1 MIGKVLAGVL
11 ALSLANLAVGRYSG
25 SEPAPD
31 PATRQAMADACRA
44 AVPQPS
50 RAHEVSTVRIEPL
63 GGGHYW
69 ITLVPEG
76 GSGVQPIAC
85 DLVRD
90 QDVWRAESVTV
101 IEW

>member
-1 MIGKVLAGVL
+1 VIGKVLMGVL
-11 ALSLANLAVGRYSG
+11 GLSLANLAVARYSG
-25 SEPAPD
+25 SEPVPD
-31 PATRQAMADACRA
+31 AATRQAMADACRA

-50 RAHEVSTVRIEPL
+50 RAHGVATVRIEPL
-63 GGGHYW
+63 AGGHYW
-69 ITLVPEG
+69 ITLVSEG
-76 GSGVQPIAC
+76 GSGAHPIAC